1 MASKVK
7 YTPTESGNVEL
18 GQAGSQYIA
27 ASQTAVLPSN
37 GDFVKIHVFSSG
49 PLTTV
54 GAEAAFPS
62 LSAVTVPAGTILYG
76 RFTSITTG
84 AGITLVAYNG

>member
-18 GQAGSQYIA
+18 GQVGGKYIA
-27 ASQTAVLPSN
+27 ASQTAVLPDT
-37 GDFVKIHVFSSG
+37 GDFVKIHVFSAG
-49 PLTTV
+49 DLTTV
-54 GAEAAFPS
+54 GSEAAFPS
-62 LSAVTVPAGTILYG
+62 LTAVAVPAGTILYG

-84 AGITLVAYNG
+84 TGITLVAYNG